1 MSVKTQGQKSVRPK
15 RRSGMDWIL
24 GIGGVFLLVGGLGLV
39 VNGLSGF
46 FQDWQGKV
54 TDARSLNAG
63 DLLPLAD
70 PVNPIEGGHDMSN
83 MPDPNQPGQPLPA
96 DQPQPNVTVPVAEY
110 DFGAIPSGPGN
121 VSQVF
126 YIQNTGAEPL
136 EVSNVVTSCAC
147 TRAILSSS
155 VIPPGKRADLQIIF
169 DPDFHDTT
177 GPVKRVIWLQTNDP
191 DQPVVSVGFTAN
203 VQ

>member
-1 MSVKTQGQKSVRPK
+1 
-15 RRSGMDWIL
+15 MDWIL